1 MNSKALYLRL
11 LSYVAPYWRVFALAV
26 LAIIVMALTDPI
38 LAALIQPLLDG
49 GFVDKDPT
57 MMKWM
62 PIYLIILF
70 SIKGLSMLASNVGM
84 TWVASRLVM
93 DLRVAMFSKIL
104 TLPTSEFDKTSSG
117 VLLSKVTYDVNRV
130 MAAATEAL
138 IILVRDSLT
147 VLGLL
152 AWMFYLN
159 WMLSLIVF
167 TVLPLTIVI
176 IRLVSRRLR
185 RMNTSMQD
193 AMGYITRVLEEA
205 IGGHK
210 LVKVFGGQAYE
221 QNRFQLASNQVRQLE
236 VKTKITSGLSVFI
249 VQILTASALGVIIY
263 IAAQQ
268 SAADNITVGGFVSL
282 FTAMGLLFSPIK
294 RLTQVNDKLQQGL
307 AAAQSVFNLIDQA
320 SEISPPKGDLARFSG
335 KLTFQHLH
343 FAYEGQTSPALQDI
357 SLSIMPGE
365 TVAFVGASGSGKTS
379 LANLIPHFYSVTEG
393 QLLVDDVNINDLPLE
408 TLRANIAIVSQD
420 VVLFND
426 SVAANIAYGAMA
438 EAPRDK
444 IIAAAQAAYAMEF
457 IEQMSDGLDTPIG
470 ERGVKLSG
478 GQRQRLAIARALLKD
493 APILIFDEATSA
505 LDTQSEHQVQ
515 QSLDKLKQGRTMLI
529 IAHRLST
536 IAKAD
541 RIVVMEKGRIVE
553 IGQHAELIEKQGIYA
568 KLYQVQ
574 MTG

>member
-1 MNSKALYLRL
+1 M
-11 LSYVAPYWRVFALAV
+11 
-26 LAIIVMALTDPI
+26 
-38 LAALIQPLLDG
+38 
-49 GFVDKDPT
+49 
-57 MMKWM
+57 
-62 PIYLIILF
+62 
-70 SIKGLSMLASNVGM
+70 
-84 TWVASRLVM
+84 
-93 DLRVAMFSKIL
+93 
-104 TLPTSEFDKTSSG
+104 
-117 VLLSKVTYDVNRV
+117 
-130 MAAATEAL
+130 
-138 IILVRDSLT
+138 
-147 VLGLL
+147 
-152 AWMFYLN
+152 
-159 WMLSLIVF
+159 
-167 TVLPLTIVI
+167 
-176 IRLVSRRLR
+176 
-185 RMNTSMQD
+185 
-193 AMGYITRVLEEA
+193 
-205 IGGHK
+205 
-210 LVKVFGGQAYE
+210 
-221 QNRFQLASNQVRQLE
+221 RQLE

-505 LDTQSEHQVQ
+505 LDTQSEHKVQ
-515 QSLDKLKQGRTMLI
+515 QSLEKLKQGRTMLI

>member
-11 LSYVAPYWRVFALAV
+11 LGYVAPYWRVFALAV
-26 LAIIVMALTDPI
+26 LAIIVMAMTDPI

-49 GFVDKDPT
+49 GFVDKDPV

-205 IGGHK
+205 IGG
-210 LVKVFGGQAYE
+210 
-221 QNRFQLASNQVRQLE
+221 
-236 VKTKITSGLSVFI
+236 
-249 VQILTASALGVIIY
+249 
-263 IAAQQ
+263 
-268 SAADNITVGGFVSL
+268 
-282 FTAMGLLFSPIK
+282 
-294 RLTQVNDKLQQGL
+294 
-307 AAAQSVFNLIDQA
+307 
-320 SEISPPKGDLARFSG
+320 
-335 KLTFQHLH
+335 
-343 FAYEGQTSPALQDI
+343 
-357 SLSIMPGE
+357 
-365 TVAFVGASGSGKTS
+365 
-379 LANLIPHFYSVTEG
+379 
-393 QLLVDDVNINDLPLE
+393 
-408 TLRANIAIVSQD
+408 
-420 VVLFND
+420 
-426 SVAANIAYGAMA
+426 
-438 EAPRDK
+438 
-444 IIAAAQAAYAMEF
+444 
-457 IEQMSDGLDTPIG
+457 
-470 ERGVKLSG
+470 
-478 GQRQRLAIARALLKD
+478 
-493 APILIFDEATSA
+493 
-505 LDTQSEHQVQ
+505 
-515 QSLDKLKQGRTMLI
+515 
-529 IAHRLST
+529 
-536 IAKAD
+536 
-541 RIVVMEKGRIVE
+541 
-553 IGQHAELIEKQGIYA
+553 
-568 KLYQVQ
+568 
-574 MTG
+574 